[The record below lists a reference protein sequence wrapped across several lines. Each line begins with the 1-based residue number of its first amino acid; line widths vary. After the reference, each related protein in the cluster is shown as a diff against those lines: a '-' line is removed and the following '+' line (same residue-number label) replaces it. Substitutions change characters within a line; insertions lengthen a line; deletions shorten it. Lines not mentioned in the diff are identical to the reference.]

1 MYERVIESLTQTI
14 HSNTLVHTGIKHV
27 WASHWITH
35 SNDSFK
41 HIGSYRKKTFM
52 SESLNHSLKRFIQT
66 HWFIQEENM
75 SESLNH
81 SLKRFIQT
89 HWFIQEENMSESLN
103 HSLKRFIQ
111 SHWFIQEENMYE
123 RVIESLTQTIHSNTL
138 VHTGRKHVWASHWIT
153 HSNDSFKHIG
163 SYRNKTC
170 MSESLN
176 HSLKRFIQTEVFKF
190 TSTEVWI
197 VELIWFVEV
206 WSLLSYLICLQDGKM
221 ADSALWLVRTPVN
234 QALYEWSVHW
244 LSCCLIFFL
253 WKMWIFFRI
262 LWWQFKITA
271 FIWNRSLL

>member
-1 MYERVIESLTQTI
+1 MFVKPVGGVFINYLLSHSITDSFKHTGSYRNKTCMSESLNHSLKRFIQTHWFIQEENMYERVIESLTQTI

-41 HIGSYRKKTFM
+41 HIGSYRKKTCM

-66 HWFIQEENM
+66 HWYRKKTCM

-89 HWFIQEENMSESLN
+89 H
-103 HSLKRFIQ
+103 R
-111 SHWFIQEENMYE
+111 FIQEENMYE

-163 SYRNKTC
+163 SYRKKTC

-176 HSLKRFIQTEVFKF
+176 HSLKRFIQTH
-190 TSTEVWI
+190 
-197 VELIWFVEV
+197 WFIQE
-206 WSLLSYLICLQDGKM
+206 
-221 ADSALWLVRTPVN
+221 
-234 QALYEWSVHW
+234 
-244 LSCCLIFFL
+244 
-253 WKMWIFFRI
+253 
-262 LWWQFKITA
+262 
-271 FIWNRSLL
+271 